1 MTDGNIFRLVVVV
14 MIAIFGPLAF
24 YHRLRSATDEKL
36 DRWQEGIVI
45 LLGLRLSAVPVF
57 VSGVVWLIDP
67 QWMAWSSIVIP
78 VGLRWLGVV
87 LAGCS
92 GLLVVWTFRNLG
104 KNLTDTVVTRRDHT
118 LVTTGPYRYVR
129 HPFYLAFALG
139 VVGGSLVLANWCFF
153 VAGLLPLGFL
163 MVRTRIEEDKL
174 IARFGTDYQEYQQ
187 RVGQFLPRFRR

>member
-1 MTDGNIFRLVVVV
+1 MTDDNIFRLVVVV
-14 MIAIFGPLAF
+14 MIAVFGPLAF
-24 YHRLRSATDEKL
+24 YHRRRSTTDEKL
-36 DRWQEGIVI
+36 DRWLEGFVI
-45 LLGLRLSAVPVF
+45 LFGLRLSAVPVF

-67 QWMAWSSIVIP
+67 QRMGWSSIAIP

-118 LVTTGPYRYVR
+118 LITSGPYRYVR

-139 VVGGSLVLANWCFF
+139 VVGGSLVLANWFF
-153 VAGLLPLGFL
+153 FLAGLLPLGFI
-163 MVRTRIEEDKL
+163 VARTRIEEEKL
-174 IARFGTDYQEYQQ
+174 LARFGADYQEYRQ